1 MEIINGKSPEILSF
15 TQTLEELLEA
25 IRKLSDKCSP
35 ALNGEKYLSGKDISR
50 ILGLSIGTL
59 QVWRDQGIIP
69 YIQITGKILYKESDV
84 IKLLEENY
92 YKAGL

>member
-1 MEIINGKSPEILSF
+1 
-15 TQTLEELLEA
+15 
-25 IRKLSDKCSP
+25 KCSP